1 MQDQALS
8 TFNFLNS
15 EKRYVAAA
23 LIPPSYVDEDDDD
36 VFRSA
41 SIGSDDYVMRSDM
54 FDVPDVDEEEL
65 KQIYEG
71 PRKAM
76 ERLGR
81 ILPGPFDS
89 PKKDDKDG
97 QY

>member
-1 MQDQALS
+1 M
-8 TFNFLNS
+8 
-15 EKRYVAAA
+15 AAA

-54 FDVPDVDEEEL
+54 FDVPEVDEEEL

-81 ILPGPFDS
+81 ILPGPFES
-89 PKKDDKDG
+89 PKKDNKDG